1 MTTEQV
7 LDQLN
12 SIRLEAISQIREA
25 QSEGRVRELQ
35 GAHLG
40 RKSLFA
46 QIGRQLRDLPE
57 EARRQVGRVSN
68 KVRSEIEAAILERLG
83 MLEAA
88 ESAFRVESE
97 RLDVTLPGRRPPAG
111 RVHPLSQVLDEILDT
126 FSGLGFSLA
135 EGPVVETDRYNFE
148 ALNFPKDHPARS
160 MHDTFFLEPQDGEQ
174 LLLRTHTSPMQ
185 IRLMESTP
193 PPLYVVVPGICCR
206 RDEVD
211 ANHIAVFT
219 QVEGLAVDKGISFA
233 DLKGTLEHFA
243 KALFGPDLRVRM
255 HPSYFPFTEPSA
267 EVYVSCFACDGS
279 GCPTCKGEGWI
290 EIMGAGMVHP
300 DVFRAGG
307 YDPGITGF
315 AFGMGVERIAKLKY
329 AVSDLRSFYE
339 NDLGFLGG
347 A

>member
-1 MTTEQV
+1 MTS
-7 LDQLN
+7 DQILGELQK
-12 SIRLEAISQIREA
+12 IRQQALSQIDEA
-25 QSEGRVRELQ
+25 QTAARVREVEA
-35 GAHLG
+35 AHLG
-40 RKSLFA
+40 RKSPFA
-46 QIGRQLRDLPE
+46 EIGRELRNMGPDD
-57 EARRQVGRVSN
+57 RRDVGRASNETRSAIYTAVS
-68 KVRSEIEAAILERLG
+68 ARLAV
-83 MLEAA
+83 LEAA
-88 ESAFRVESE
+88 ESASRVESE
-97 RLDVTLPGRRPPAG
+97 RLDVTLPGRRMAPG
-111 RVHPLSQVLDEILDT
+111 RVHPLTQVLEEILDT
-126 FSGLGFSLA
+126 FSGMGFRLA
-135 EGPVVETDRYNFE
+135 EGPVIETDRYNFE
-148 ALNFPKDHPARS
+148 ALNFAKDHPARS
-160 MHDTFFLEPQDGEQ
+160 MHDTFYLEPDNGEP

-211 ANHIAVFT
+211 ANHTSVFT
-219 QVEGLAVDKGISFA
+219 QVEGLAVDEGISFA

-243 KALFGPDLRVRM
+243 GALFGPGLRVRM

-267 EVYVSCFACDGS
+267 EVYVSCFACDGR

-300 DVFRAGG
+300 NVFRAGG

-329 AVSDLRSFYE
+329 GVSDLRSFYE
-339 NDLGFLGG
+339 NDLHFLGG